1 MTDPQLKALIRVKQ
15 MLLNTWAEIYMVS
28 NREYKGS
35 LIELRNEIHQLEE
48 KVNKLLEGDEE

>member
-28 NREYKGS
+28 NGEYKGS